1 MKMLIIG
8 GTGGMGQWFTKFF
21 LRHGYEVIVWGSSG
35 KTEIA
40 EQMGVEFA
48 TDLDREI
55 READVVIITVP
66 IDITAR
72 VIRETAPKMK
82 QGSLLMDL
90 TSIKAEPVNAMREYA
105 PEGVEILGTH
115 PMFGPSIP
123 TLQGQIVIM
132 SPTKGRCDKWFPIM
146 HDLFEKSGAH
156 IEVIEPEEHDKFV
169 SVVQGL
175 THFAY
180 ISIGTTFKSLD
191 FDINK
196 SRRFMSPVYEI
207 MVDFVGRILG
217 QNPYLYAHIQMKNEQ
232 VPKVHEAFINECNL
246 LSDIVRKQDTEAF
259 CKKMSDAA
267 AHFKDTASAL
277 HRSDKLINAK
287 IAEFEE
293 MIASVGKERGLLH
306 NYSGVTH
313 VGIIEKVTPMTVTL
327 SKGDRTVSLRTENVR
342 LLNGAELK
350 KWKIENLMH
359 HTRDIS
365 TLIPAGADPLTI
377 EKVIVCDERIV
388 SVNIID
394 TYSGV
399 SEDRLSVTYRINILG
414 DLPAAEVQED
424 IEELL
429 HGLGCGIRGHDP
441 I

>member
-1 MKMLIIG
+1 MRMLIIG

-40 EQMGVEFA
+40 DQMGVEFA

-55 READVVIITVP
+55 RRADVVVITVP

-72 VIRETAPKMK
+72 VIKETAPKMK
-82 QGSLLMDL
+82 PGSLIMDL
-90 TSIKAEPVNAMREYA
+90 TSIKAEPVNTMREYA

-146 HDLFEKSGAH
+146 HDLFEQSGAH
-156 IEVIEPEEHDKFV
+156 IEIIDPQEHDQFV

-180 ISIGTTFKSLD
+180 ITIGTTFKSLD
-191 FDINK
+191 FDVSK

-217 QNPYLYAHIQMKNEQ
+217 QNPYLYAHIQMKNDQ
-232 VPKVHEAFINECNL
+232 VLKVHEAFINECNV
-246 LSDIVRKQDTEAF
+246 LSDIVRQEDTEAF
-259 CKKMSDAA
+259 CKKMTEAA

-313 VGIIEKVTPMTVTL
+313 VGIIEKVTPRTVTL
-327 SKGDRTVSLRTENVR
+327 SKGDRTVSLRTENIR
-342 LLNGAELK
+342 LLNDAELK
-350 KWKIENLMH
+350 KWKIDNLTH
-359 HTRDIS
+359 HARDIS
-365 TLIPAGADPLTI
+365 VLIPVGANPQII
-377 EKVIVCDERIV
+377 EKVIDCDERIV
-388 SVNIID
+388 SVSIID
-394 TYSGV
+394 TYSGI
-399 SEDRLSVTYRINILG
+399 SDDRLSVTYRINILG
-414 DLPAAEVQED
+414 DLPVAEVQGD
-424 IEELL
+424 IEKLFV
-429 HGLGCGIRGHDP
+429 GLGCGIRGQDS

>member
-21 LRHGYEVIVWGSSG
+21 LHHDYEVIVWGSSG

-40 EQMGVEFA
+40 DQMGVEFA
-48 TDLDREI
+48 SDLDKAI
-55 READVVIITVP
+55 AEADVVIITVP

-90 TSIKAEPVNAMREYA
+90 TSIKAEPVNAMKEYA
-105 PEGVEILGTH
+105 PEDVEILGTH

-132 SPTKGRCDKWFPIM
+132 SPIEGRCDRWFPIM

-156 IEVIEPEEHDKFV
+156 IEIIDPEEHDRFV

-180 ISIGTTFKSLD
+180 ITIGTTFKSLD
-191 FDINK
+191 FDISK

-232 VPKVHEAFINECNL
+232 VLKVHEAFINECRL
-246 LSDIVRKQDTEAF
+246 LSNIVKEQDTEAF
-259 CKKMSDAA
+259 CNKMTEAA

-277 HRSDKLINAK
+277 HRSDKLINSK

-313 VGIIEKVTPMTVTL
+313 VGTIEKVTPRTVTI
-327 SKGDRTVSLRTENVR
+327 SRGDRTVSLRTENVR
-342 LLNGAELK
+342 LLSDAELK
-350 KWKIENLMH
+350 KWKIGNLTH
-359 HTRDIS
+359 PVRDIS
-365 TLIPAGADPLTI
+365 VLIPSGADPETI
-377 EKVIVCDERIV
+377 EKVISCDESIV
-388 SVNIID
+388 SVSIID
-394 TYSGV
+394 IYSGI
-399 SEDRLSVTYRINILG
+399 SDDRLSTTYRITILG
-414 DLPAAEVQED
+414 DLPAAKVQKD
-424 IEELL
+424 IENMLY
-429 HGLGCGIRGHDP
+429 GLGCSIRGHDP

>member
-21 LRHGYEVIVWGSSG
+21 LSHGYEVIVWGSSG

-40 EQMGVEFA
+40 DQMGVEFA

-55 READVVIITVP
+55 READVVVITVP

-72 VIRETAPKMK
+72 VIKETAPKMK
-82 QGSLLMDL
+82 SGSLIMDL
-90 TSIKAEPVNAMREYA
+90 TSIKAEPVNTMREYA

-146 HDLFEKSGAH
+146 HDLFEQSGAH
-156 IEVIEPEEHDKFV
+156 IEIIDPQEHDQFV

-180 ISIGTTFKSLD
+180 ITIGATFKSLD
-191 FDINK
+191 FDVSK

-217 QNPYLYAHIQMKNEQ
+217 QNPYLYAHIQMKNDQ
-232 VPKVHEAFINECNL
+232 VLKVHEAFINECNV
-246 LSDIVRKQDTEAF
+246 LSNIVREEDTEAF
-259 CKKMSDAA
+259 CKKMTEAA

-293 MIASVGKERGLLH
+293 MIASVGRERGLLH

-313 VGIIEKVTPMTVTL
+313 VGIIEKVTPRTVTL
-327 SKGDRTVSLRTENVR
+327 SKGDRTVSLRTENIR
-342 LLNGAELK
+342 LLNDAELK
-350 KWKIENLMH
+350 KWKIDNLAH
-359 HTRDIS
+359 PIRDIS
-365 TLIPAGADPLTI
+365 ALIPAGADPLTI
-377 EKVIVCDERIV
+377 EKVVECDERIV
-388 SVNIID
+388 SVSIID
-394 TYSGV
+394 TYTGISD
-399 SEDRLSVTYRINILG
+399 DRLSVTYRITILG
-414 DLPAAEVQED
+414 DLPVAEVQED
-424 IEELL
+424 IEKLFV
-429 HGLGCGIRGHDP
+429 GLGCGIRGQDS

>member
-8 GTGGMGQWFTKFF
+8 GTGGMGQWFTRFF

-40 EQMGVEFA
+40 DQMGVEFA

-72 VIRETAPKMK
+72 VIKETAPKMK
-82 QGSLLMDL
+82 QGSLIMDL
-90 TSIKAEPVNAMREYA
+90 TSIKAEPVNAMRKYA

-132 SPTKGRCDKWFPIM
+132 SPTEGRCDKWFPIM
-146 HDLFEKSGAH
+146 HELFEESGAH
-156 IEVIEPEEHDKFV
+156 IEIIDPQEHDQFV

-180 ISIGTTFKSLD
+180 ITIGTTFKSLD
-191 FDINK
+191 FDVSK

-217 QNPYLYAHIQMKNEQ
+217 QNPYLYAHIQMKNDQ
-232 VPKVHEAFINECNL
+232 VLKVHEAFINECNV
-246 LSDIVRKQDTEAF
+246 LSDIVREEDTEAF
-259 CKKMSDAA
+259 CKKMTEAA

-293 MIASVGKERGLLH
+293 MIASVGRERGLLH

-313 VGIIEKVTPMTVTL
+313 VGIIEKVTPRTVTL
-327 SKGDRTVSLRTENVR
+327 SKGDRTVSLRTENIR
-342 LLNGAELK
+342 LLNDVELN
-350 KWKIENLMH
+350 KWKIDNLAH
-359 HTRDIS
+359 PIRDIS
-365 TLIPAGADPLTI
+365 VLIPVGADPQTI
-377 EKVIVCDERIV
+377 EKVIDCDERIV
-388 SVNIID
+388 SVSIID
-394 TYSGV
+394 TYSGI
-399 SEDRLSVTYRINILG
+399 SDDRLSVTYRITILG

-424 IEELL
+424 IEKLFV
-429 HGLGCGIRGHDP
+429 GLGCGIRGQNS